1 MGKFKTTMSIA
12 ELKQRNDASKQAAA
26 QQQSKTPPPPPP
38 KHR

>member
-1 MGKFKTTMSIA
+1 MGKFKTTMSLT